1 MRITALIVAALLS
14 ASPAF
19 AADRNYS
26 VTTFDRVRVD
36 GGYKVTV
43 KTGVA
48 PFARASGNQTAL
60 DSVSI
65 EVQGRTLIVRRNRS
79 SWGGYPGAST
89 GPVQIEVGTHELNT
103 AWVNGDGSLFIDKVK
118 GLKFQSDVQGAGL
131 IQIANVDAD
140 QLRVGLAGAATAR
153 LSGKALNMTAVVQG
167 SSMLDADS
175 LSTKDLVVTAGGPAI
190 ARANATNSAKV
201 NGAGVASITLSGNP
215 ACTVKMTGSA
225 SVSGCD

>member
-1 MRITALIVAALLS
+1 MRIPALIVAALLFS
-14 ASPAF
+14 APAS

-48 PFARASGNQTAL
+48 PFARASGSPQAL

-65 EVQGRTLIVRRNRS
+65 EVQGRTLIVRRSRS
-79 SWGGYPGAST
+79 AWGGYPGSAA
-89 GPVQIEVGTHELNT
+89 GPVEIQIGTHELST
-103 AWVNGDGSLFIDKVK
+103 AWVNGDGSLTIDKVK
-118 GLKFQSDVQGAGL
+118 GLKFESDVQGAGL
-131 IQIANVDAD
+131 IHIANVDAD
-140 QLRVGLAGAATAR
+140 QLRLGLSGAATAR
-153 LSGKALNMTAVVQG
+153 LAGKALKMIASVRG
-167 SSMLDADS
+167 SSMLDADM
-175 LSTKDLVVTAGGPAI
+175 LSTKDLVVTAEGPAI

-225 SVSGCD
+225 SVTGCD